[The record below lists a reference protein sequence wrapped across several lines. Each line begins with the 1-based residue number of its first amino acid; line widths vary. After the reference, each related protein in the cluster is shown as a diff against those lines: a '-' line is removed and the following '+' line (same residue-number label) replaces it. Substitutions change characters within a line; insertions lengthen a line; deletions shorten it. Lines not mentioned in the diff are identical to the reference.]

1 MDNFKLA
8 TKHKLR
14 FSTPK
19 GSLSTEQLW
28 DLSLNALDSLAVELD
43 EQMQQSGKKSFLK
56 KTTQEDKVL
65 KLQFDIVLE
74 IMNTKNEEMQAASK
88 AKEIKEHN
96 DKIIALIAEKQD
108 ESLKGMSIE
117 ELQGMI
123 KTN

>member
-8 TKHKLR
+8 TKCKLR